1 MFAIQIP
8 TVFNLGLGEI
18 EGLGFLNGPLASLAE
33 LLILFSKVRSARKR
47 NGIEPNLPPEKDRV
61 GIKLK
66 FRETGK
72 IPLTPEG

>member
-1 MFAIQIP
+1 M
-8 TVFNLGLGEI
+8 N
-18 EGLGFLNGPLASLAE
+18 NPLASFAE